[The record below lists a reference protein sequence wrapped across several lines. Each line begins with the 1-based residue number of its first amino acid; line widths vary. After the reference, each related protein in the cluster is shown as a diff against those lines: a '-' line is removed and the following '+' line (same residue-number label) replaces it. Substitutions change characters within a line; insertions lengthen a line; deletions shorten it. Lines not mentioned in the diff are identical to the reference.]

1 MKKSRMP
8 VRKWSAG
15 RGTLW
20 IISAMFLASALTRLS
35 TGTGQAIAQEMAS
48 MVTPEDPAQMVQET
62 PYPTQIAALLS
73 DLADRQ
79 EYLDNRE
86 RQLEEFSQSLAVSE
100 QQVRLQLAALV
111 AAEAKLA
118 ATIATSETAA
128 ESDLARLT
136 SVYENMKP
144 KQASVLFEEMT
155 PDFAA
160 GFIGRMRADAA
171 ADIMAGLSPQAA
183 YTISVILA
191 GRNARAP
198 TE

>member
-1 MKKSRMP
+1 MSKSKMP

-20 IISAMFLASALTRLS
+20 IIAAMFMASAAVRLS
-35 TGTGQAIAQEMAS
+35 TGTGQAIAQEMAGNTA
-48 MVTPEDPAQMVQET
+48 VAEPAELTPDT
-62 PYPTQIAALLS
+62 PYPLEIASLLA

-86 RQLEEFSQSLAVSE
+86 RHLEEFSQSLAVSE
-100 QQVRLQLAALV
+100 QQVRQQLAAMV

-144 KQASVLFEEMT
+144 KQASVFLKK
-155 PDFAA
+155 
-160 GFIGRMRADAA
+160 
-171 ADIMAGLSPQAA
+171 
-183 YTISVILA
+183 
-191 GRNARAP
+191 
-198 TE
+198 